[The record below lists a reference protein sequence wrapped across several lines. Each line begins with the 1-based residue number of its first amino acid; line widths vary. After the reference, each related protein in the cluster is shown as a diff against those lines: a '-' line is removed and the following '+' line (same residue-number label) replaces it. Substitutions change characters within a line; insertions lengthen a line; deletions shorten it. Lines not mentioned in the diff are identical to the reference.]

1 MKKKAPGR
9 KLVLS
14 RETLTALDPSL
25 MAAAGGGSGNTCVTC
40 TSMTSAASACHARD
54 TTPLC
59 E

>member
-1 MKKKAPGR
+1 MKKNGPVK

-25 MAAAGGGSGNTCVTC
+25 SALAAGGSGNSCFTC
-40 TSMTSAASACHARD
+40 TSLTSANSACHAQD

-59 E
+59 A